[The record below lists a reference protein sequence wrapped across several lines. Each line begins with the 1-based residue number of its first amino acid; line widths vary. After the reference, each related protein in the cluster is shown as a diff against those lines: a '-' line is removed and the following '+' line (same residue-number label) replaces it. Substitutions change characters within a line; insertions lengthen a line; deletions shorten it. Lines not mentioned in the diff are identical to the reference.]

1 MTKLYDDNITLPG
14 GSGASVPSS
23 AIVTFN
29 TKTIF
34 INDVAITI
42 QNETINGKGLKILA
56 HKEDLDKWDA
66 WKKEPHKDPVF
77 IPDDG
82 VINIKDGD
90 VFFVK
95 LKEEEML

>member
-1 MTKLYDDNITLPG
+1 MTKLHDDNITIPG
-14 GSGASVPSS
+14 GGGAAMPSN

-34 INDVAITI
+34 INDRDVTI

-56 HKEDLDKWDA
+56 QKIDLDEWDA
-66 WKKEPHKDPVF
+66 WKKEPHKDPFF

-82 VINIKDGD
+82 VVSIKDGD
-90 VFFVK
+90 VFFVE
-95 LKEEEML
+95 LKVTE